1 MIYDIYILDSDIQ
14 YDIYLS
20 IYCLF
25 VNIYISIYI
34 YSRYFLSAYIHAYII
49 CILAS
54 LIIHCFQYCIVIYF
68 DLINMYLTRLYTCD
82 SIGGLIEVTYKLV
95 LYLFILVSV

>member
-1 MIYDIYILDSDIQ
+1 MIYILDSDIQ

-20 IYCLF
+20 IVCF
-25 VNIYISIYI
+25 VNIYIYI
-34 YSRYFLSAYIHAYII
+34 YSRYFYVKSAYIHAYII

-68 DLINMYLTRLYTCD
+68 DLINMYFTRLYTCD
-82 SIGGLIEVTYKLV
+82 IIGGLCTCVVV
-95 LYLFILVSV
+95 L